1 MNGVILTDR
10 QIEFLKG
17 LINDEI
23 YSIEKNGGEDMPV
36 LKMYKFELKQIMETL
51 EDYQEYGE

>member
-1 MNGVILTDR
+1 MNGVVLTDR

-23 YSIEKNGGEDMPV
+23 YSIEQCGGEDMPD
-36 LKMYKFELKQIMETL
+36 LRRYKFELKQIMETL